1 MQKVFEEGD
10 KERMSEEEET
20 EEKLQ
25 TAIDLYEF
33 DMIEW
38 TADILL
44 DELERMYSIR
54 EQINRIIL
62 AMKSAILKEVEK

>member
-1 MQKVFEEGD
+1 
-10 KERMSEEEET
+10 MSEEEET

>member
-1 MQKVFEEGD
+1 
-10 KERMSEEEET
+10 MSEEEET

-62 AMKSAILKEVEK
+62 AMKSAILKEVENE

>member
-1 MQKVFEEGD
+1 
-10 KERMSEEEET
+10 MSEEEET

-62 AMKSAILKEVEK
+62 AMKSAILKEIEK

>member
-1 MQKVFEEGD
+1 MSDEEQT
-10 KERMSEEEET
+10 T
-20 EEKLQ
+20 EERLQ
-25 TAIDLYEF
+25 GAIDLYEF
-33 DMIEW
+33 DINEW